1 MNHIVT
7 LRRII
12 RRYYA
17 ENGPLLAKGLSYN
30 FLLGL
35 LPLLFLVFW
44 TAAMLIHLAPG
55 LQEVLEEEILTYL
68 PAQMAEI
75 VRYQIAYLGRAKGA
89 IGTLTAGIF
98 SVTVFFLFESLERII
113 RTMHGGKARPW
124 LRARLISAGMV
135 LASLLLVY
143 ASAILSLGIRI
154 FHEYVGFGG
163 DLLPLAA
170 RSLAVVLTSLFFAL
184 CQIVY
189 SGTPLRV
196 IPLLII
202 SFTASGIWHVTAY
215 MAGLLIRYAG
225 RRFIVY
231 GALATAVSYT
241 IFLRVFAEIIIFS
254 TLLVRYYS
262 SLRTFDEV
270 KAPDT
275 SQRDK
280 KRPPDV

>member
-1 MNHIVT
+1 M
-7 LRRII
+7 LRTDRFWQKDSPII
-12 RRYYA
+12 
-17 ENGPLLAKGLSYN
+17 SC
-30 FLLGL
+30 LGL

-113 RTMHGGKARPW
+113 RTMHGGTARPW

-170 RSLAVVLTSLFFAL
+170 RSLAVVLTALFFAL

-189 SGTPLRV
+189 SGTPFAGDTA
-196 IPLLII
+196 IDHLLCCIRNM
-202 SFTASGIWHVTAY
+202 ACNGIYGRTAY
-215 MAGLLIRYAG
+215 SLCRTEVYCLWCPGHCSQLYHLFAGFCGDHHIFDAACPVLFISKDLRRSEGPRY
-225 RRFIVY
+225 
-231 GALATAVSYT
+231 
-241 IFLRVFAEIIIFS
+241 FS
-254 TLLVRYYS
+254 
-262 SLRTFDEV
+262 
-270 KAPDT
+270 KG
-275 SQRDK
+275 
-280 KRPPDV
+280 

>member
-1 MNHIVT
+1 MDHAGV
-7 LRRII
+7 LRRIL
-12 RRYYA
+12 RRYYT

-44 TAAMLIHLAPG
+44 TAAMMIHLAPG
-55 LQEVLEEEILTYL
+55 LQEVLETEILTFL
-68 PAQMAEI
+68 PMQMAEI

-113 RTMHGGKARPW
+113 RTMHGGEPRSW
-124 LRARLISAGMV
+124 LFARLISLGMV

-143 ASAILSLGIRI
+143 ASAILSLGIKI
-154 FHEYVGFGG
+154 VHEFLGIGG

-170 RSLAVVLTSLFFAL
+170 TSLAVVLTALFFAL

-202 SFTASGIWHVTAY
+202 SFAASGTWHITAY
-215 MAGLLIRYAG
+215 LAGMLIRYAG

-241 IFLRVFAEIIIFS
+241 IFLRVLAEIIIFS

-262 SLRTFDEV
+262 SVKRFDGKEALE
-270 KAPDT
+270 KPPE
-275 SQRDK
+275 SQS
-280 KRPPDV
+280 